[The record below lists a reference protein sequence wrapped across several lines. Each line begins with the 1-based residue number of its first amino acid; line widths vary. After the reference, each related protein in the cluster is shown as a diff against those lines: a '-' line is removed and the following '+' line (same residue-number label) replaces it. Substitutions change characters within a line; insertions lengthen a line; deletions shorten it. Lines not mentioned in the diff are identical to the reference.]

1 MYEDD
6 HDATVEKVLDTWSSD
21 TLGTDHEEEKEKEM
35 RRVIEEVEKPEASKQ
50 KII

>member
-21 TLGTDHEEEKEKEM
+21 TLGTDHEEEKEM
-35 RRVIEEVEKPEASKQ
+35 TRVIEEVEKPEASK
-50 KII
+50 